1 MTVQN
6 VTIELD
12 AVKGEEL
19 VGEADTGYGFVTVAL
34 VTTSESTVHPV
45 ISVTGPAPSVLA
57 WMVNEYCDYETALE
71 LMQRLGE

>member
-1 MTVQN
+1 MKN

-19 VGEADTGYGFVTVAL
+19 VGESDTGFGFVTVTL
-34 VTTSESTVHPV
+34 LTVSGPAAHPV
-45 ISVTGPAPSVLA
+45 IHVAGPAPSVLA

-71 LMQRLGE
+71 LLQRLSD